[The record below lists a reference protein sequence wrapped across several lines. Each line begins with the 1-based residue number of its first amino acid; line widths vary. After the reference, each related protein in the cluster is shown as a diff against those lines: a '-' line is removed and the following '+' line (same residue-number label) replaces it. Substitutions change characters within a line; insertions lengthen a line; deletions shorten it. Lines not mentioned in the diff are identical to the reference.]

1 MRSMSTPERLLAQGE
16 RGRFLAGHES
26 LEAEESQ
33 EEYSASRVPASRDR
47 EEGVCPGV
55 TPTKFTKW
63 SRRPKSCPS
72 SVADFVRSRNQKI
85 ITRNGV

>member
-55 TPTKFTKW
+55 YTDEVYQMVKTSQVVSIFC
-63 SRRPKSCPS
+63 R
-72 SVADFVRSRNQKI
+72 
-85 ITRNGV
+85 